1 LNLNRPRRY
10 HLRRLRFLRV
20 TVGALFCRREDRR
33 VDGLNVRCAVSCP
46 YRPATVARPNPIWPP
61 GAGHGFRLL
70 SGFRSLWAATAGE
83 RLAPDAGGR
92 PLTFTDT

>member
-1 LNLNRPRRY
+1 
-10 HLRRLRFLRV
+10 
-20 TVGALFCRREDRR
+20 

-46 YRPATVARPNPIWPP
+46 HRPATVARPNPIWPP

-92 PLTFTDT
+92 PLTFTDTLLWLLGLAGGCASRHPINCGDS